1 MDQDEDND
9 GNEPEEVVLPE
20 GDLDPAV
27 LSTLPPSMQ
36 VWADWTTCLHMSCK
50 GHVMCVCT
58 SFMSKI
64 TSSVAQ
70 LDLMAK
76 IRDNKIY
83 ENRARFQKH
92 SAQPLNFS
100 SFQIQEYLKASAF
113 RCVFF
118 VAPVASRGAKS
129 CIHDFEAFPACD
141 GDLCKPLRAK
151 DRHMQAADRGP
162 EGCTEC

>member
-1 MDQDEDND
+1 MDDDDDN
-9 GNEPEEVVLPE
+9 EHEEVVLPE
-20 GDLDPAV
+20 GELDPAV

-36 VWADWTTCLHMSCK
+36 VCAGWTACLCMSCRIQIPC
-50 GHVMCVCT
+50 MCRSIV
-58 SFMSKI
+58 FEI
-64 TSSVAQ
+64 TSVMQ

-113 RCVFF
+113 RWACSAALV
-118 VAPVASRGAKS
+118 
-129 CIHDFEAFPACD
+129 PAEVL
-141 GDLCKPLRAK
+141 GMLP
-151 DRHMQAADRGP
+151 
-162 EGCTEC
+162 

>member
-1 MDQDEDND
+1 MRMRTWTRMMTMMTMSD
-9 GNEPEEVVLPE
+9 EEVVLPE
-20 GDLDPAV
+20 GELDPAV

-36 VWADWTTCLHMSCK
+36 VWAGWTTRLCMSCRNQM
-50 GHVMCVCT
+50 MCMCR
-58 SFMSKI
+58 SFVSEI
-64 TSSVAQ
+64 TSVMQ

-113 RCVFF
+113 RWACFAALVPAEVFGHASIMLEPF
-118 VAPVASRGAKS
+118 LPVMST
-129 CIHDFEAFPACD
+129 DETF
-141 GDLCKPLRAK
+141 
-151 DRHMQAADRGP
+151 
-162 EGCTEC
+162 